1 MQKKKF
7 SFLELVDI
15 LFLFMES
22 GLILAI
28 EFIEVDFDGFVVM
41 ASVFRGTEGADEGVL
56 VAFAIEADQIYFLS
70 LVIVLSA
77 LDVFDDIAGDLLF
90 H

>member
-7 SFLELVDI
+7 AFLELVDI
-15 LFLFMES
+15 LFLFVES
-22 GLILAI
+22 GLVLAV
-28 EFIEVDFDGFVVM
+28 EFVEVDFDGFVVM
-41 ASVFRGTEGADEGVL
+41 ASVLRGTKGADEGVL
-56 VAFAIEADQIYFLS
+56 VAFAIETDQIHFLS

-77 LDVFDDIAGDLLF
+77 FDVFDDIAGDLLL